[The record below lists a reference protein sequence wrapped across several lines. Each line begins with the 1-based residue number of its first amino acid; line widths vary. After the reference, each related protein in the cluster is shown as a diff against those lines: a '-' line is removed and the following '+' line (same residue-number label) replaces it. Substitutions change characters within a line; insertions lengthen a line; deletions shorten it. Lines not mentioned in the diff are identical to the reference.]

1 MKEPESEDSEISWPI
16 CISKNEKASSGE
28 NIKGMAGQCLL
39 KGMWMLWFMKPI
51 NHLSRNTA
59 SLNWRGQRWEEMK
72 QRGVVGSW
80 DSTGMNKADRVI
92 WSWTCF
98 KKTGVTLKVTQRLE
112 CVPLLLQAQSTQSWK
127 AGLSP
132 PLGEE
137 DGPRDGAS
145 FCVSESG
152 QLLNSNGWGCC
163 RIEGERPH
171 PRGTGGRIIQPLRII
186 LKP

>member
-1 MKEPESEDSEISWPI
+1 
-16 CISKNEKASSGE
+16 
-28 NIKGMAGQCLL
+28 MAGQCLL
-39 KGMWMLWFMKPI
+39 KGIWMLWFMKPI

-92 WSWTCF
+92 WSWTYVSRKQEWFWRWFRGSSVCHCYCRPRAHRAERQ
-98 KKTGVTLKVTQRLE
+98 G
-112 CVPLLLQAQSTQSWK
+112 CLLLCS
-127 AGLSP
+127 
-132 PLGEE
+132 
-137 DGPRDGAS
+137 RDGAS

-152 QLLNSNGWGCC
+152 QLLSSNGWGCC

-171 PRGTGGRIIQPLRII
+171 PRVTGGRIIQPPRII